1 MVSPYAQSERING
14 NKDMKATTKMVNIP
28 TRRTVLHTFGGL
40 NRTTAPA
47 EGSTKSS
54 FCEFAAMKNMSS
66 DGYPAAQTRPV
77 RYIYKP
83 WNTSMSVVYQTVECI
98 YNGGLFAL
106 FQKGDYVTRQ
116 GSYASYNGFVFSAD
130 DWDLTLPE
138 NTGKHQIVNMAA
150 YIVIFPE
157 GVWFDTVKAK
167 EYIDNVDPETGEST
181 VPFSDVA
188 GRIALERSETSY
200 THILMYPCADNGT
213 PAATCPSN
221 GFIHGSGEAPT
232 SLVNDGMYAL
242 YNADHS
248 GANMYVWQG
257 NATGQNGAG
266 IMQTDNVFRLA
277 DAGTGESDFS
287 TGFFVGDEVTLENI
301 SISTALVGIY
311 QNIEFGP
318 YATVIDVGE
327 KYVTLRFADVDQAS
341 LVKYC
346 GQLTAE
352 NTFSPLH
359 TFSLSRPLPDI
370 KYVTEWNNRLWGCG
384 GENNSVIYAS
394 ALGNPRCWSVYEN
407 TAADSYWMNVDDGE
421 EWTGAATFE
430 DHAYLFKQNKMWKIF
445 GNKPSNFQSAVY
457 DFGTIANKS
466 IATVGNMMV
475 WASRDGIYAY
485 NGGLPKKISYKLGDE
500 NFYGDCVAWE
510 CNNKYYLYCSRV
522 ENPERKDYTIYVYDV
537 ETGLWHEESA
547 PVGDIYMSGLQGA
560 CNLPEETV
568 ISSIDGLLGLTGA
581 GIPNPP
587 GPHISP
593 ASYDT
598 AIKWSFDTPEF
609 ASYDPDYKYICK
621 TQISFELE
629 ENATATVTAFYDGS
643 DVPYVIGHFSAGRRR
658 TELLPA
664 RLRRC
669 QRVKLRVEGSG
680 FIKIYSISYQ
690 TEGGSEY
697 GRRKI

>member
-1 MVSPYAQSERING
+1 
-14 NKDMKATTKMVNIP
+14 MVNIP
-28 TRRTVLHTFGGL
+28 MKRTVLASFGGL

-54 FCEFAAMKNMSS
+54 FCEFTAMQNMSS
-66 DGYPAAQTRPV
+66 DGYPAAQV
-77 RYIYKP
+77 REGRYGYYP
-83 WNTSMSVVYQTVECI
+83 FSPSYGVVYRSVENI
-98 YNGGLFAL
+98 YNGGLFSI
-106 FQKGDYVTRQ
+106 FQRDRGSVTIEPY
-116 GSYASYNGFVFSAD
+116 GSFCSYCGFYFT
-130 DWDLTLPE
+130 DWNLTEEE
-138 NTGKHQIVNMAA
+138 NSGKHQLVNMAA
-150 YIVIFPE
+150 YIIILPE

-167 EYIDNVDPETGEST
+167 EYIDNYDPDTETST

-200 THILMYPCADNGT
+200 AHILMYPCADDGT
-213 PAATCPSN
+213 PAETCPSN

-232 SLVNDGMYAL
+232 TLVNDGMYAL

-257 NATGQNGAG
+257 KDTGQNGAG

-301 SISTALVGIY
+301 SISTASVGNF

-394 ALGNPRCWSVYEN
+394 ALGTPRCWSVYEN
-407 TAADSYWMNVDDGE
+407 TAADSYWMNVGDGE

-485 NGGLPKKISYKLGDE
+485 NGGMPQRISHNLGDE
-500 NFYGDCVAWE
+500 RFYGDCVGWG
-510 CNNKYYLYCSRV
+510 CQNKYYIYCARV
-522 ENPERKDYTIYVYDV
+522 PSPERDDYKIYVYDA
-537 ETGLWHEESA
+537 ETGLWYEETA
-547 PVGDIYMSGLQGA
+547 VTSGIFGSCQ
-560 CNLPEETV
+560 LPEEV
-568 ISSIDGLLGLTGA
+568 IMNTKDGLVGITGT
-581 GIPNPP
+581 GIPVPP
-587 GPHISP
+587 
-593 ASYDT
+593 T
-598 AIKWSFDTPEF
+598 AATGTEDKVEWSFDTPEL
-609 ASYDPDYKYICK
+609 ASGDPDFKWIAK
-621 TQISFELE
+621 IQISCELE
-629 ENATATVTAFYDGS
+629 EGATAAVSAFYDGS
-643 DVPYVIGHFSAGRRR
+643 DVPYVIGRFAEGRRR